1 VTRAW
6 LLALAALALVAGG
19 AGARADTSDAKAA
32 VTSGGNEITG
42 ILALEPDLGYGA
54 YLASD
59 CTSCHADAAAEGT
72 PRIRDL
78 PAGTIVAAL
87 VDYRRGARQHQV
99 METIARSLGDEE
111 IAALA
116 AFLGEAD

>member
-1 VTRAW
+1 MTRAG
-6 LLALAALALVAGG
+6 LLALAALAMAAGG
-19 AGARADTSDAKAA
+19 AGARAETSHAEAA
-32 VTSGGNEITG
+32 MTPGGDEIAG

-59 CTSCHADAAAEGT
+59 CTSCHADAAAEGI

-78 PAGTIVAAL
+78 PTGTIVAAL

-99 METIARSLGDEE
+99 METIARRLGDEE